1 MENPEYLLAILSAL
15 VIILCLGVFFIF
27 FSQLR
32 RKNDPRSHTQSDLTN
47 MMILFQ
53 TMRDVV
59 SEQKALARDFNASL
73 DRKVEAIRSIVQSA
87 QREREEL
94 RKTQQAI
101 VASLNQVKSD
111 LLGDEGQGDSQP
123 RERPTAVS
131 ATNSDVDRAE
141 ESAEPESASPALEDP
156 VHALEDP
163 VHAPEDPGHAPED
176 PLYALGDPDSDS
188 DPVDD
193 LINSWAG
200 AEFIGAET
208 TPAVVPPVV
217 EAPTAP
223 EDAAAARDAFR
234 MLLDIDSGL
243 SGEAAPS
250 PNASRERPLPTGG
263 ANGKPR
269 LSPLQRRVYEYSD
282 AGMKVGDIAKELG
295 IGKGEIRLI
304 QSLRKAEDRS

>member
-1 MENPEYLLAILSAL
+1 MENPEYLLAFLSAL

-32 RKNDPRSHTQSDLTN
+32 RKDDPRSHAQSDLTN

-59 SEQKALARDFNASL
+59 SEQKALAREFNASL
-73 DRKVEAIRSIVQSA
+73 DRKVEAIRSIVQAA
-87 QREREEL
+87 QQEREEL
-94 RKTQQAI
+94 LKTQQAI
-101 VASLNQVKSD
+101 VASLNQVKND
-111 LLGDEGQGDSQP
+111 LLGGEGEGDSLT
-123 RERPTAVS
+123 REPTTAVN
-131 ATNSDVDRAE
+131 ATNSGLDRAE
-141 ESAEPESASPALEDP
+141 ESVEPESAL
-156 VHALEDP
+156 HALEDP
-163 VHAPEDPGHAPED
+163 AHVPAP
-176 PLYALGDPDSDS
+176 PLHTLGDSDSDS

-200 AEFIGAET
+200 AEFVGAET
-208 TPAVVPPVV
+208 TPAAAPPVV

-234 MLLDIDSGL
+234 MLLDIDSGS

-250 PNASRERPLPTGG
+250 PNASPERPPTTGG

-269 LSPLQRRVYEYSD
+269 LSPLQRRVYDYSD

-304 QSLRKAEDRS
+304 QSLRKNKERF

>member
-1 MENPEYLLAILSAL
+1 MENPEYLLAFLSAL
-15 VIILCLGVFFIF
+15 MILLCLGVFFIF

-32 RKNDPRSHTQSDLTN
+32 RKDDPRSHAQSDLTN

-59 SEQKALARDFNASL
+59 SEQKALAREFNASL
-73 DRKVEAIRSIVQSA
+73 DRKVEAIRSIVQAA

-111 LLGDEGQGDSQP
+111 LLGGEGEGDSQT
-123 RERPTAVS
+123 REPTTAVN
-131 ATNSDVDRAE
+131 ATNSALDRAE
-141 ESAEPESASPALEDP
+141 ESVKPESALHAHEDP
-156 VHALEDP
+156 VH
-163 VHAPEDPGHAPED
+163 
-176 PLYALGDPDSDS
+176 ALGDPDSDS

-193 LINSWAG
+193 LINSWVGAG
-200 AEFIGAET
+200 FVGEET
-208 TPAVVPPVV
+208 TPAAAPPVV

-234 MLLDIDSGL
+234 MLLDLDSGS

-250 PNASRERPLPTGG
+250 PNASSERPPPTGG

-282 AGMKVGDIAKELG
+282 AGMQVGDIAKELG

-304 QSLRKAEDRS
+304 QSLRKNEERF

>member
-1 MENPEYLLAILSAL
+1 MENPEYLLAFLSAL

-32 RKNDPRSHTQSDLTN
+32 RKDDPRGHAQSDLTN

-59 SEQKALARDFNASL
+59 SEQKALAREFNASL
-73 DRKVEAIRSIVQSA
+73 DRKVEAIRSIVQAA

-101 VASLNQVKSD
+101 VASLNQVKND
-111 LLGDEGQGDSQP
+111 LLGGEGEGDSQT
-123 RERPTAVS
+123 REPTTAVS
-131 ATNSDVDRAE
+131 ATNSGLDRAE
-141 ESAEPESASPALEDP
+141 ESVEPESAL
-156 VHALEDP
+156 HALEDP
-163 VHAPEDPGHAPED
+163 VHVHED
-176 PLYALGDPDSDS
+176 PLHALGDPDSDS

-200 AEFIGAET
+200 AEFVGAET
-208 TPAVVPPVV
+208 KPAAAPPVV

-234 MLLDIDSGL
+234 MLLDIDSGS
-243 SGEAAPS
+243 SGEAARS
-250 PNASRERPLPTGG
+250 PNASPERPPPTGG
-263 ANGKPR
+263 ANGKSR

-304 QSLRKAEDRS
+304 QSLRKNEERS